1 MSGVHVSDR
10 KPTPELL
17 RYQVLAQGI
26 DDAATRIAARSIPKS
41 YRFII
46 GVQMADAAN
55 ELAELVDLSLE
66 FYPSNAVA
74 ANDRKRCYSR
84 AVAKAKTL
92 KRLMN
97 KAMRLDLAKAADFE
111 GAIAQI
117 DEFIACVHGLKKSV
131 KIKGIESA
139 EDAIRWHKAQI
150 AALDEIQSSHVA
162 P

>member
-1 MSGVHVSDR
+1 MSGVHTSDR
-10 KPTPELL
+10 KPTPQIL
-17 RYQVLAQGI
+17 RYQVLAQSI
-26 DDAATRIAARSIPKS
+26 DDEATRLAARAIPKS

-46 GVQMADAAN
+46 GVKMADAAN
-55 ELAELVDLSLE
+55 DLAEMVDLSLE

-97 KAMRLDLAKAADFE
+97 KAMRLDISRAGAFE
-111 GAIAQI
+111 AVIDDI
-117 DEFIACVHGLKKSV
+117 DEFIACVHGLKKNL

-150 AALDEIQSSHVA
+150 EALDEIQSGHVA

>member
-46 GVQMADAAN
+46 GVQMADAAS
-55 ELAELVDLSLE
+55 ELAEFVDLSLE
-66 FYPSNAVA
+66 LYPSNAVA

-92 KRLMN
+92 KRQ
-97 KAMRLDLAKAADFE
+97 ARLVADGKMTFEQAYTSYQSWCSHVLDMDAHELVLRMDRLFADLFAN
-111 GAIAQI
+111 
-117 DEFIACVHGLKKSV
+117 L
-131 KIKGIESA
+131 KIK
-139 EDAIRWHKAQI
+139 EDPQPRI
-150 AALDEIQSSHVA
+150 
-162 P
+162 